1 MSVND
6 AMRFIA
12 RVRNDENL
20 QTELRELGIDP
31 DLSEVA
37 ALGARL
43 GLNFSIAELRSA
55 FGYEWTM
62 RSIHHGL
69 LKKPD

>member
-6 AMRFIA
+6 AMQFIA
-12 RVRNDENL
+12 RVRSNENL
-20 QTELRELGIDP
+20 QAQLRELGIDP

-55 FGYEWTM
+55 FGYEWAM

>member
-1 MSVND
+1 MSVKD
-6 AMRFIA
+6 AMQFIG
-12 RVRNDENL
+12 RVRSDEAL
-20 QTELRELGIDP
+20 KAELRELGIDP
-31 DLSEVA
+31 DLNQVA

-62 RSIHHGL
+62 RSIHHGIV
-69 LKKPD
+69 KKPD

>member
-6 AMRFIA
+6 AMQFIA
-12 RVRNDENL
+12 RVRNEENL
-20 QTELRELGIDP
+20 QAELRELGIDP
-31 DLSEVA
+31 DLSQVA
-37 ALGARL
+37 ALGERL

>member
-1 MSVND
+1 MSVNE
-6 AMRFIA
+6 AMQFIS
-12 RVRNDENL
+12 RVRSDENL

-31 DLSEVA
+31 DLSQVA
-37 ALGARL
+37 AVGAHL

-62 RSIHHGL
+62 RSIHRGF